1 MLAADRTRWDVAEGS
16 PGTPGSPT
24 EGTIVAA
31 PNPIQIQ
38 KYLSGID
45 YPASK
50 DDVVS
55 TAEKENAPDD
65 VLKALRA
72 IPDGE
77 YDGPT
82 DVSSAVSDAS

>member
-1 MLAADRTRWDVAEGS
+1 LAADRTRWDVAEGS

-31 PNPIQIQ
+31 PNPIEIQ

-65 VLKALRA
+65 VLEALRA
-72 IPDGE
+72 IPDRE

-82 DVSSAVSDAS
+82 AVSSAVSDAN

>member
-1 MLAADRTRWDVAEGS
+1 MAT
-16 PGTPGSPT
+16 
-24 EGTIVAA
+24 

-50 DDVVS
+50 DDIVS
-55 TAEKENAPDD
+55 TAEQQGAEGD
-65 VLKALRA
+65 VLDALKG

-77 YDGPT
+77 YDAPT
-82 DVSSAVSDAS
+82 AVSSAVSDAS

>member
-1 MLAADRTRWDVAEGS
+1 MLAADRIRWDVAEGS
-16 PGTPGSPT
+16 PGMPGSPT

-65 VLKALRA
+65 VLEALRA

-77 YDGPT
+77 YDAPT
-82 DVSSAVSDAS
+82 AVSSAVSDAS

>member
-1 MLAADRTRWDVAEGS
+1 M
-16 PGTPGSPT
+16 
-24 EGTIVAA
+24 AA
-31 PNPIQIQ
+31 PNPIQVQ

-55 TAEKENAPDD
+55 TAEQAGAPDD
-65 VLKALRA
+65 VLEALRA

-77 YDGPT
+77 YDAPT
-82 DVSSAVSDAS
+82 AVSSAVSDAG